1 MLKQIYVYEGL
12 VIESKYST
20 DYVMIGMYREGV
32 KVHESITYLD
42 EVKISQYQ
50 LVIISIEMVMGESFE
65 FKKFEV
71 VKTEY
76 LDD

>member
-1 MLKQIYVYEGL
+1 MFKQTYVYDDL
-12 VIESKYST
+12 VIEAMYETNHVK
-20 DYVMIGMYREGV
+20 IGIYRDFV
-32 KVHESITYLD
+32 KAHESITYLD

-50 LVIISIEMVMGESFE
+50 LVIISIEMVMGEPFE